1 MQEPLVPWRR
11 RLLWLLML
19 PSVAYSLLRNST
31 VETTT
36 ARLSTLT
43 PATTPTPTQGD
54 SNDAHSTGL
63 KAKLLRN
70 YERTSPPDLQKGV
83 VVRNQLYL
91 EQLVEVNTPLQ
102 TWTIQYW
109 SRSYWKDERLSWN
122 ISEWPGISDLTFTQD
137 ELWHPDE
144 FIYETVSFSQAPTRI
159 VVNPDGSAFQSQ
171 QRVSTIGC
179 RMQLKNFPFDRQQC
193 VMTVGSL
200 GYSQN
205 VMDLQPRIS
214 AAEWNTS
221 NGSTIEY
228 EYSPIDF
235 SFFRQNAEFIIT
247 NIRVDALSTLYQCC
261 PNPFPT
267 LQYTITFRR
276 SSLTYV
282 SGIILPLM
290 IITLVSHFGMLMG
303 STSGGRTGLGIT
315 AMLTTSSI
323 YLVAS
328 ASIPKTGE
336 WTLVGKVFIPLCL
349 SVCPGR
355 ELGCVEGRGRV

>member
-19 PSVAYSLLRNST
+19 PSVACSLLRNST

-36 ARLSTLT
+36 PARLSTLT

-144 FIYETVSFSQAPTRI
+144 FIYENEI
-159 VVNPDGSAFQSQ
+159 DEG
-171 QRVSTIGC
+171 IDLYIKI
-179 RMQLKNFPFDRQQC
+179 LK
-193 VMTVGSL
+193 
-200 GYSQN
+200 
-205 VMDLQPRIS
+205 
-214 AAEWNTS
+214 
-221 NGSTIEY
+221 
-228 EYSPIDF
+228 
-235 SFFRQNAEFIIT
+235 
-247 NIRVDALSTLYQCC
+247 
-261 PNPFPT
+261 
-267 LQYTITFRR
+267 
-276 SSLTYV
+276 
-282 SGIILPLM
+282 GIL
-290 IITLVSHFGMLMG
+290 
-303 STSGGRTGLGIT
+303 
-315 AMLTTSSI
+315 
-323 YLVAS
+323 
-328 ASIPKTGE
+328 
-336 WTLVGKVFIPLCL
+336 
-349 SVCPGR
+349 
-355 ELGCVEGRGRV
+355 